1 MEGKQETQ
9 SLVEVYIM
17 SIAQEVDILSRI
29 TKDNPQ
35 AQIVLSKMIKD
46 VRKLEDLLS

>member
-1 MEGKQETQ
+1 MEEKQETQ

-29 TKDNPQ
+29 TKDNP
-35 AQIVLSKMIKD
+35 
-46 VRKLEDLLS
+46 